1 MSLQDDTPARNALP
15 IRDAASAVWSYLSGR
30 RGLLVL
36 ASVVLVAGLAMNWS
50 WLVAAGIAPILLP
63 LAGCGAMCAAGY
75 CMSRM
80 SGQSSAQETT
90 SEKTAEPAVDDTKPV
105 PSDAV
110 AAGATIERSQPEDE
124 RSVTHA

>member
-1 MSLQDDTPARNALP
+1 MNLQDDTSV
-15 IRDAASAVWSYLSGR
+15 RDASPFRDAVYAVRYYLSGR

-36 ASVVLVAGLAMNWS
+36 AAIALVAGLAMNWS

-80 SGQSSAQETT
+80 TGQSCAQETT
-90 SEKTAEPAVDDTKPV
+90 SQKTAEPAVDETTPI
-105 PSDAV
+105 PTDAV
-110 AAGATIERSQPEDE
+110 SAGTTTERSQPQDE